1 MADSAANEDGDDAVS
16 NGGPGLHDRFIS
28 TLLDT
33 VARERYPSNQLLDL
47 LQSCMTGRDRERI
60 ADALLEKL
68 AEQRYPSPGMLRRVA
83 GLVN

>member
-1 MADSAANEDGDDAVS
+1 MADSAATGGGEDAAP
-16 NGGPGLHDRFIS
+16 NARPGLHDRFVS
-28 TLLDT
+28 MLLDT

-60 ADALLEKL
+60 ADALLDKL

-83 GLVN
+83 GLVD